1 MTFKINGFR
10 RYLSN
15 WFYKGQKNF
24 WFPARHLL
32 IPTFPGVRKTT
43 HTQKIYQQNQPT
55 NQTKKSPDA
64 TIISPTKI
72 NK

>member
-1 MTFKINGFR
+1 MTFKMNGFR

-24 WFPARHLL
+24 WFPARHLS

-43 HTQKIYQQNQPT
+43 HTQKKSTKST
-55 NQTKKSPDA
+55 NQKKSPDA
-64 TIISPTKI
+64 TITSPTEI